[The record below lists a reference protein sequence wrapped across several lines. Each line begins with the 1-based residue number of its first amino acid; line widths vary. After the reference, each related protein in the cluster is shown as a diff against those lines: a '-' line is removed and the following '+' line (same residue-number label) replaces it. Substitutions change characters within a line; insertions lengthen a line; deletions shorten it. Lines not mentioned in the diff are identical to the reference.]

1 MQTFTYTFKT
11 AGYVSPL
18 GHISGDDVRIQLAY
32 GWAMLETVNREGNNN
47 RDHNDYYDQFKTAL
61 HGIMHNRRH
70 QSEY

>member
-1 MQTFTYTFKT
+1 MQNFTQTFQT

-18 GHISGDDVRIQLAY
+18 GHISDDDIRIQLAT
-32 GWAMLETVNREGNNN
+32 GWAMLETVNRERDTD

-61 HGIMHNRRH
+61 HGIMHNRSH